1 MVGAIVLYVLIGTL
15 DRPRALASRGWE
27 SGWNRRGF
35 LIAAT
40 AAGIAAT
47 GAGALG
53 RTLGSRRGQSAVA
66 SRAAVRLPRP
76 ASPAAPVPPG
86 ARLRV
91 PGIRRQWSFPRKAT
105 PGGHTLT
112 VRATDRTG
120 TVQTGKR
127 THTVADGASGRH
139 SVVVTVD

>member
-1 MVGAIVLYVLIGTL
+1 MAGAIVLYVLIGTL
-15 DRPRALASRGWE
+15 DRPRALASRGRE

-91 PGIRRQWSFPRKAT
+91 PGISAFTT
-105 PGGHTLT
+105 PSEKFYRVDTRWIGVPLT
-112 VRATDRTG
+112 T
-120 TVQTGKR
+120 
-127 THTVADGASGRH
+127 SCGRP
-139 SVVVTVD
+139 V